1 MGYATILGLDLGKFK
16 SVCCAMD
23 AATGAHRFETMGTTP
38 AALHELL
45 VRHAGTTTPA
55 RTLLVVEACD
65 AAGWVHDLATTLG
78 VVVTVVHTQ
87 GDERWRWRK
96 VKRKTD
102 RDDALKLARLARLG
116 ELPQP
121 PVHVPAPQRRQWR
134 RLILH
139 RRSVVTRRTASRNA
153 IRSIYS
159 QQGLPLARGNKQW
172 TKAGVAQ
179 LEADGRAV
187 EDCEVLDLWRGRLH
201 AELRLMAAADQQL
214 KVLDTKLDVLAAE
227 EPRVALLRTVKGVG
241 PRLAEAVVLHVGEDP
256 RRFRTG
262 AQLANYA
269 GLVPK
274 LLESGQ
280 ASRLGH
286 ITRRGPALLRSLLVE
301 AAWVVW
307 RLNDWAKAFVEKVS
321 RGGRGRRK
329 LATVALARKVLIL
342 LWGMLK
348 SNKPFRERTAA
359 KEGAPKEKTPK
370 QETPKVMAMA

>member
-16 SVCCAMD
+16 SVGCVMD
-23 AATGAHRFETMGTTP
+23 AAGGEHRFETLDTTP
-38 AALHELL
+38 AAVKALL
-45 VRHAGTTTPA
+45 LAHASADRGV
-55 RTLLVVEACD
+55 LLVVEACD
-65 AAGWVHDLATTLG
+65 VAGWVYDVGMAIEG
-78 VVVTVVHTQ
+78 VTVVVVHTQ

-121 PVHVPAPQRRQWR
+121 PVHVPSPERRQWR
-134 RLILH
+134 RLVLH
-139 RRSVVTRRTASRNA
+139 RRSVVARRTASRNA

-159 QQGLPLARGNKQW
+159 QQGLSLARGNKQW

-179 LEADGRAV
+179 LEEDAKAV
-187 EDCEVLDLWRGRLH
+187 EACEDLLDLWRGRLH
-201 AELRLMAAADQQL
+201 AELQLMSAADAQL
-214 KVLDTKLDVLAAE
+214 KVLDRRLDALAAQ
-227 EPRVALLRTVKGVG
+227 EPRVALLQSVRGVG
-241 PRLAEAVVLHVGEDP
+241 PRLSEAVVLHIGEDP
-256 RRFRTG
+256 RRFKTG
-262 AQLANYA
+262 AQVANYA

-280 ASRLGH
+280 TTRLGH

-301 AAWVVW
+301 GAWMVW
-307 RLNDWAKAFVEKVS
+307 RLNDWAKAFVEQVS

-329 LATVALARKVLIL
+329 LAIVALARKLLIL

-348 SNKPFRERTAA
+348 SNQPFRERAT
-359 KEGAPKEKTPK
+359 KKDTPK
-370 QETPKVMAMA
+370 DETPTVMAMA